1 MRKVIISIL
10 LTGVIAAC
18 ATTENQP
25 TVAIEDDPRI
35 GPEVDRACSIRH
47 IRGWSQVDNDRNAL
61 VVNLSH
67 KKSYKLSLVGAC
79 QPEWANF
86 AIGIENKIASHCIT
100 KHDKLYT
107 DSQDFKGL
115 HCRITKIQEWYPDK
129 LKEQTQEST
138 APESK

>member
-1 MRKVIISIL
+1 MKNSIL
-10 LTGVIAAC
+10 VLIVAGFLSAC
-18 ATTENQP
+18 ATTEKAP
-25 TVAIEDDPRI
+25 KVSIEEDPRI

-61 VVNLSH
+61 IVNLSH
-67 KKSYKLSLVGAC
+67 KKSYKVSLIGAC

-107 DSQDFKGL
+107 DSQDFKGM
-115 HCRITKIQEWYPDK
+115 HCRITKIEEWYPDK
-129 LKEQTQEST
+129 LKEKSQENT
-138 APESK
+138 KTESK